1 MSAKESVSV
10 KPAGSC
16 ECVGYR
22 VERIAGAEPGVAQ
35 HISKDSRM
43 QVLNVRGKDSRGPR
57 VTPTSLLLTE
67 AYGKREPVR
76 GGKIA
81 LGRDPYEGYPFN
93 PEAYQASRIEMG

>member
-1 MSAKESVSV
+1 
-10 KPAGSC
+10 
-16 ECVGYR
+16 
-22 VERIAGAEPGVAQ
+22 
-35 HISKDSRM
+35 M

-81 LGRDPYEGYPFN
+81 LGGTRMKVIHSIRKLIKLQGLKWDNG
-93 PEAYQASRIEMG
+93 IV